1 MYNYKL
7 VVAYDGTDFCGYQVQ
22 KNART
27 VQGVMN
33 EASRQIFGE
42 NATVTGA
49 SRTDS
54 GVHANGQ
61 VILIKGEK
69 DIADRNLVLAYNT
82 KLPKDIAVLSSEKV
96 SDDWHPRY
104 QNLVKTYSYKLYHGL
119 VLNPRDRDY
128 VHHIHSKMDVEAMR
142 KCAKHLVG
150 KHDFFSY
157 SNPCEI
163 EDSVRTI
170 TDLEIIEENDFISII
185 VKGDGFL
192 YNMLRLIV
200 GTLIDC
206 GFHKKDE
213 DDIIRSLNERDRSL
227 TGMTAPAKGLTLEH
241 IEYLEDKSR

>member
-7 VVAYDGTDFCGYQVQ
+7 TVAYDGTDFSGYQVQ

-42 NATVTGA
+42 DVTVTGA

-61 VILIKGEK
+61 VILIKGGKE
-69 DIADRNLVLAYNT
+69 IADRNMILAYNT
-82 KLPKDIAVLSSEKV
+82 KLDADIAVLDCERV
-96 SDDWHPRY
+96 GDDWHPRY
-104 QNLVKTYSYKLYHGL
+104 QELIKTYSYKIHHGL
-119 VLNPRDRDY
+119 VLNPRDRKY
-128 VHHIHSKMDVEAMR
+128 CHHIHSRLDVEAMR
-142 KCAKHLVG
+142 KCARHLVG

-157 SNPCEI
+157 SNISPI
-163 EDSVRTI
+163 EDTVRTI
-170 TDLEIIEENDFISII
+170 TGLEIKEDGDFITII

-192 YNMLRLIV
+192 YNMIRLIA

-206 GFHKKDE
+206 GFHKRDE
-213 DDIIRSLNERDRSL
+213 EDIKKSLTIRDRSL
-227 TGMTAPAKGLTLEH
+227 TGMTAPAKGLTLEE
-241 IEYLEDKSR
+241 IEYIS